1 MGLDVQN
8 AVQWPTREYRG
19 MGGTEEGGGGVGGK
33 TCSPITAMKG
43 ERQ

>member
-8 AVQWPTREYRG
+8 AVKWPTEYRG
-19 MGGTEEGGGGVGGK
+19 MGGTEEGGGK
-33 TCSPITAMKG
+33 TCSPVTAMKG